1 MASVSDSVGGGTWGR
16 KSRGWSGRR
25 ASGFLGEL
33 SLGEEPGATGAGDVE
48 GVSANSTGPARDAA
62 AVPPPDPPP
71 PGPAPVGT
79 RSSRPSP
86 GPPKQRESRSSPG
99 PDSICGAETRPGK
112 GVQRRAREGKVETSP
127 RPQEVTVFGGREG
140 FLPKEKGTE
149 EECTSRPRH
158 RGQGAAESPGFG
170 PVLLLPPSASRGA
183 RASRRLAPPVSG
195 THRVRGCPSSSIMV
209 GATERS
215 RDKGEGRAGEGR
227 GWGGRGGG
235 LRAPAGDRGKGTE
248 PCSRA
253 LSPQPAPDTALQP
266 GGAGGGGG

>member
-1 MASVSDSVGGGTWGR
+1 MESECPVSSESLAWE
-16 KSRGWSGRR
+16 KSRERWSWGTCWAR
-25 ASGFLGEL
+25 ALI
-33 SLGEEPGATGAGDVE
+33 PR
-48 GVSANSTGPARDAA
+48 GPRGTRLRSH
-62 AVPPPDPPP
+62 PRSHPH

-79 RSSRPSP
+79 GSSRPSP
-86 GPPKQRESRSSPG
+86 GPPQQRGSRSSPG
-99 PDSICGAETRPGK
+99 PDSHSRAETRPRR
-112 GVQRRAREGKVETSP
+112 GVQRRAREEEVETNP
-127 RPQEVTVFGGREG
+127 RPQEVTGGREG
-140 FLPKEKGTE
+140 FLPKEKGTD

-158 RGQGAAESPGFG
+158 PGQGAAVSPSFG
-170 PVLLLPPSASRGA
+170 PTLLLPPSASRGA
-183 RASRRLAPPVSG
+183 RASRRLATPVSG

-235 LRAPAGDRGKGTE
+235 LRALAGDRGKATE

>member
-1 MASVSDSVGGGTWGR
+1 MSS
-16 KSRGWSGRR
+16 
-25 ASGFLGEL
+25 FLGEL
-33 SLGEEPGATGAGDVE
+33 SLGEEPGAMELGTCRAR
-48 GVSANSTGPARDAA
+48 ALIPRGPRGTRLRSH
-62 AVPPPDPPP
+62 PQSHPH

-79 RSSRPSP
+79 GSSRPSP
-86 GPPKQRESRSSPG
+86 GPPQQRGSRSSPR
-99 PDSICGAETRPGK
+99 PDSPSRAETRPRK
-112 GVQRRAREGKVETSP
+112 GVQRRAREEKVETNP

-158 RGQGAAESPGFG
+158 PGQGAAVSPSFG
-170 PVLLLPPSASRGA
+170 PALLLPPSASRGA
-183 RASRRLAPPVSG
+183 RASRRLATPVSG

-235 LRAPAGDRGKGTE
+235 LRAPAGDRGKATE